1 MMRIGFA
8 ESCVDRALSFAVCV
22 HFGIG
27 VDIFTGQNTNDW
39 SATSFCL
46 GAFGVGVVLS
56 RI

>member
-1 MMRIGFA
+1 M
-8 ESCVDRALSFAVCV
+8 DRALSFAVCV

-46 GAFGVGVVLS
+46 GASGVGVALS